1 MDDVYLR
8 IEPRLFG
15 LLKKVF
21 DAVASDPDMPIE
33 ESIIEDARDALHTAN
48 INAMPGLPMVV
59 NLTQDALGAIS
70 YCFEVGGE
78 CSSDIGDDDYEAV
91 HALLEQA
98 GYVE

>member
-1 MDDVYLR
+1 MDEVYLR
-8 IEPRLFG
+8 VEPCLFG

-21 DAVASDPDMPIE
+21 DAVASDPDIPIE
-33 ESIIEDARDALHTAN
+33 EGIIADARRAFHTAN
-48 INAMPGLPMVV
+48 TNAMPGLPVV
-59 NLTQDALGAIS
+59 VILTQDTLGAIS

-78 CSSDIGDDDYEAV
+78 DAADINDDDYETV